1 MKELVEIVGIVSDG
15 GVGMELQ
22 IVIVNQEEEFIVQ
35 IDQRKDG
42 EEKMEIITQRV
53 EDFVDSGDV
62 IVEVIEDLQIK
73 IILILEVDVIFIDQV
88 VLFCSLFIV
97 VRDR

>member
-35 IDQRKDG
+35 IDQYKDG
-42 EEKMEIITQRV
+42 EEKMEIIMQRV
-53 EDFVDSGDV
+53 EDFVDLGDV
-62 IVEVIEDLQIK
+62 IVEVIEDLQK
-73 IILILEVDVIFIDQV
+73 QGF
-88 VLFCSLFIV
+88 VLGV
-97 VRDR
+97 

>member
-35 IDQRKDG
+35 IDWCKDG
-42 EEKMEIITQRV
+42 EEKMEIIMQRV
-53 EDFVDSGDV
+53 EDFVDLGDV
-62 IVEVIEDLQIK
+62 IVEVIEDLQK
-73 IILILEVDVIFIDQV
+73 QDF
-88 VLFCSLFIV
+88 VLGV
-97 VRDR
+97 

>member
-53 EDFVDSGDV
+53 EDFVDLGDV
-62 IVEVIEDLQIK
+62 IVEVIEDLQK
-73 IILILEVDVIFIDQV
+73 QGF
-88 VLFCSLFIV
+88 VLGV
-97 VRDR
+97 

>member
-22 IVIVNQEEEFIVQ
+22 IVIVNQEEEFIIQ
-35 IDQRKDG
+35 IDQCKDG
-42 EEKMEIITQRV
+42 EEKMEIIIQRV
-53 EDFVDSGDV
+53 EDFVDLGDV

>member
-42 EEKMEIITQRV
+42 EEKMEIITQIV

-62 IVEVIEDLQIK
+62 IVEVIEDLQK
-73 IILILEVDVIFIDQV
+73 QGF
-88 VLFCSLFIV
+88 VLGV
-97 VRDR
+97 

>member
-35 IDQRKDG
+35 IDQCKDG
-42 EEKMEIITQRV
+42 EEKMEIIMQRV

-62 IVEVIEDLQIK
+62 IAEVIEDLQK
-73 IILILEVDVIFIDQV
+73 QGF
-88 VLFCSLFIV
+88 VLGV
-97 VRDR
+97 

>member
-35 IDQRKDG
+35 IDQCKDG

-62 IVEVIEDLQIK
+62 IVEVIEDLQK
-73 IILILEVDVIFIDQV
+73 QDF
-88 VLFCSLFIV
+88 VLGV
-97 VRDR
+97 

>member
-35 IDQRKDG
+35 IDQCKDG

-62 IVEVIEDLQIK
+62 IVEVIEDLQK
-73 IILILEVDVIFIDQV
+73 QGF
-88 VLFCSLFIV
+88 VLGV
-97 VRDR
+97 

>member
-53 EDFVDSGDV
+53 EDFVDLGDV
-62 IVEVIEDLQIK
+62 IVEVIEDLQK
-73 IILILEVDVIFIDQV
+73 QDF
-88 VLFCSLFIV
+88 VLGV
-97 VRDR
+97 

>member
-42 EEKMEIITQRV
+42 EEKMEIITQRI

-62 IVEVIEDLQIK
+62 IVEVIEDLQK
-73 IILILEVDVIFIDQV
+73 QDF
-88 VLFCSLFIV
+88 VLGV
-97 VRDR
+97 

>member
-35 IDQRKDG
+35 VDQRKDG

>member
-62 IVEVIEDLQIK
+62 IAEVIEDLQK
-73 IILILEVDVIFIDQV
+73 QGF
-88 VLFCSLFIV
+88 VLGV
-97 VRDR
+97 

>member
-42 EEKMEIITQRV
+42 EEKMEIIMQRV
-53 EDFVDSGDV
+53 EDFVDLGDV

>member
-35 IDQRKDG
+35 IDQCKDG
-42 EEKMEIITQRV
+42 EEKMEIIMQRI
-53 EDFVDSGDV
+53 EDFVDLGDV
-62 IVEVIEDLQIK
+62 IVEVIEDLQK
-73 IILILEVDVIFIDQV
+73 QDF
-88 VLFCSLFIV
+88 VLGV
-97 VRDR
+97 

>member
-42 EEKMEIITQRV
+42 EEKMEIIMQRI

-62 IVEVIEDLQIK
+62 IVEVIEDLQK
-73 IILILEVDVIFIDQV
+73 QDF
-88 VLFCSLFIV
+88 VLGV
-97 VRDR
+97 

>member
-42 EEKMEIITQRV
+42 EEKMEIIIQRV

-62 IVEVIEDLQIK
+62 IVEVIEDLQK
-73 IILILEVDVIFIDQV
+73 QDF
-88 VLFCSLFIV
+88 VLGV
-97 VRDR
+97 

>member
-35 IDQRKDG
+35 IDQCKDG
-42 EEKMEIITQRV
+42 EEKMEIIMQRV
-53 EDFVDSGDV
+53 EDFVDLGDV
-62 IVEVIEDLQIK
+62 IVEVIEDLQK
-73 IILILEVDVIFIDQV
+73 QGF
-88 VLFCSLFIV
+88 VLGV
-97 VRDR
+97 

>member
-42 EEKMEIITQRV
+42 EEKMEIIMQRV
-53 EDFVDSGDV
+53 EDFVDLGDV
-62 IVEVIEDLQIK
+62 IVEVIEDLQK
-73 IILILEVDVIFIDQV
+73 QDF
-88 VLFCSLFIV
+88 VLGV
-97 VRDR
+97 

>member
-42 EEKMEIITQRV
+42 EEKMEIIMQRV

-62 IVEVIEDLQIK
+62 IVEVIEDLQK
-73 IILILEVDVIFIDQV
+73 QDF
-88 VLFCSLFIV
+88 VLGV
-97 VRDR
+97 

>member
-42 EEKMEIITQRV
+42 EEKMEIIMQRV
-53 EDFVDSGDV
+53 EDFVDLGDV
-62 IVEVIEDLQIK
+62 IVEVIEDLQK
-73 IILILEVDVIFIDQV
+73 QGF
-88 VLFCSLFIV
+88 VLGV
-97 VRDR
+97 

>member
-35 IDQRKDG
+35 IDQCKDG
-42 EEKMEIITQRV
+42 EEKMEIIMQRV
-53 EDFVDSGDV
+53 EDFVDLGDV
-62 IVEVIEDLQIK
+62 IVEVIEDLQK
-73 IILILEVDVIFIDQV
+73 QDF
-88 VLFCSLFIV
+88 VLGV
-97 VRDR
+97 

>member
-35 IDQRKDG
+35 IDRRKDG

-62 IVEVIEDLQIK
+62 IVEVIEDLQK
-73 IILILEVDVIFIDQV
+73 QDF
-88 VLFCSLFIV
+88 VLGV
-97 VRDR
+97 

>member
-1 MKELVEIVGIVSDG
+1 MKDLVEIVGIVSDG

-35 IDQRKDG
+35 IDQCKDG

-53 EDFVDSGDV
+53 EDFVDLGDV
-62 IVEVIEDLQIK
+62 IVEVIEDLQK
-73 IILILEVDVIFIDQV
+73 QGF
-88 VLFCSLFIV
+88 VLGV
-97 VRDR
+97 

>member
-62 IVEVIEDLQIK
+62 IVEVIEDLQK
-73 IILILEVDVIFIDQV
+73 QGF
-88 VLFCSLFIV
+88 VLGV
-97 VRDR
+97 

>member
-62 IVEVIEDLQIK
+62 IVEVIEDLQK
-73 IILILEVDVIFIDQV
+73 QDF
-88 VLFCSLFIV
+88 VLGV
-97 VRDR
+97 